1 MARASCRSPSCD
13 NQQCCCTHGSQQ
25 PQEVIHL
32 MDHEWGKVA
41 PFASSQID
49 REAVFGRL
57 SKPRAQEPSMFDIL
71 SWAEHEETDSISDTS
86 RQKPSCQNP
95 PTNSASKDEATRWLS
110 EAQQQYAS
118 QAWVASKSALSQPLQ
133 KCYIPG
139 VAPPCAPASAPVFT
153 YDYAKGPLKASQKTQ
168 NMPEQLKGSGA
179 AAGCACCCSCQ
190 PQSCVCHCQCSCGGS
205 SRDRAETSRPIIRAV
220 PLHAGRRPAL
230 YQNQR
235 ERPLDPLEAAQRPQ
249 RFHTDS
255 RATAQPNKTVA
266 VHSPHRSLV
275 GDAAEQNA
283 DPSQPSV
290 TRPLTSVAISAAN
303 SIANQGVISP
313 RKPSKM
319 SASIT
324 SASAPPPK
332 VRVDAKQKAVEAIQR
347 AWRRRKARQL
357 ESLKANSRFMA
368 DSSFRTYY
376 ARPAF
381 HAYGRGN
388 LNPTWGGLFYG
399 QYMLSHS
406 ISPQE
411 GANNPMYQ
419 QVYPQAEEQS
429 LRRPTKPV
437 HPPRKRADQDI
448 QEVKQMTDQFNR
460 SQIFGTP
467 RQHPSKPIIPA
478 DLPEESAAQITAQFK
493 EEMTRAFRP
502 QEARRRKT
510 LTNANATPQAA
521 DVKSV
526 PRRPSMRSAAST
538 TSNAD
543 QPTFKKKERST
554 ASNNHPTTPRAID
567 ANAFGGTFGAAQ
579 QSLRAAPMG
588 ANEATVRE
596 PSTDT
601 RESLG
606 ANTQYENTT
615 LGVAQLANPLKGPND
630 TALPRAADGS
640 GRKEAWAD
648 KPIYLHPP
656 ATQKIDPCSRAIQG
670 TAEPTQSLDNL
681 FKCPH
686 EWKSLG
692 PYSIMQCAKCECTL
706 SLPEHPRTWGPLQVA
721 PTLSVLSRE
730 EIDPRNYGRLPPWW
744 TQRIPPAGRETPR
757 SESVGHLLDQCV

>member
-1 MARASCRSPSCD
+1 MARASCRTQACI
-13 NQQCCCTHGSQQ
+13 NRQCCCTHGSKQ
-25 PQEVIHL
+25 PEEVIHL
-32 MDHEWGKVA
+32 MDNEWGKVA
-41 PFASSQID
+41 PFASQID
-49 REAVFGRL
+49 SEAVFGRL
-57 SKPRAQEPSMFDIL
+57 SKPRTQEPSMFDIL
-71 SWAEHEETDSISDTS
+71 SWAEHEEADFVSDIPP
-86 RQKPSCQNP
+86 QKPSCQNP
-95 PTNSASKDEATRWLS
+95 QMKGASNDETTRWLS

-133 KCYIPG
+133 KCFIPG
-139 VAPPCAPASAPVFT
+139 VAAPCPPASAPAFT
-153 YDYAKGPLKASQKTQ
+153 YDYAKTPLKASQKTQ
-168 NMPEQLKGSGA
+168 NMSQQSKGSGTA
-179 AAGCACCCSCQ
+179 VRCACCCSCQ
-190 PQSCVCHCQCSCGGS
+190 PHSCFCLCKCSCGKS
-205 SRDRAETSRPIIRAV
+205 SQDRSETNRPIIRAV
-220 PLHAGRRPAL
+220 PLHSVQAPAL
-230 YQNQR
+230 YQDQR
-235 ERPLDPLEAAQRPQ
+235 QRPLDPSEAAQRPHRSSQ
-249 RFHTDS
+249 AES
-255 RATAQPNKTVA
+255 RPTVQQNKTVA
-266 VHSPHRSLV
+266 VHSPHSSLV
-275 GDAAEQNA
+275 SDDAEQHA
-283 DPSQPSV
+283 GPSQPPV
-290 TRPLTSVAISAAN
+290 TRPLTTAAVSTTN
-303 SIANQGVISP
+303 STSKATISP
-313 RKPSKM
+313 RKRSKM
-319 SASIT
+319 SASVT

-419 QVYPQAEEQS
+419 QVYPQAEGQS
-429 LRRPTKPV
+429 LRRPAKPV

-493 EEMTRAFRP
+493 EEMTKAFRP

-510 LTNANATPQAA
+510 LTNAKATHQAA
-521 DVKSV
+521 DAKPQS
-526 PRRPSMRSAAST
+526 RRPSMQPVGST
-538 TSNAD
+538 TSNTD
-543 QPTFKKKERST
+543 QSTFKKREATS
-554 ASNNHPTTPRAID
+554 ASNIHSGAKTPKPTD
-567 ANAFGGTFGAAQ
+567 DNAFGGTFGAAH
-579 QSLRAAPMG
+579 QSTRFVTVG
-588 ANEATVRE
+588 ANEDTVRQ
-596 PSTDT
+596 PPTDT
-601 RESLG
+601 HEPRGEDMH
-606 ANTQYENTT
+606 YEVTT
-615 LGVAQLANPLKGPND
+615 PGVAQLANPLKGSIDN
-630 TALPRAADGS
+630 LPHAAHVN
-640 GRKEAWAD
+640 GRKQAWAD

-656 ATQKIDPCSRAIQG
+656 ATQKVDPCSRAIQG
-670 TAEPTQSLDNL
+670 AAEPTQSLDNL

-706 SLPEHPRTWGPLQVA
+706 SLPENPRTWGPLQVA